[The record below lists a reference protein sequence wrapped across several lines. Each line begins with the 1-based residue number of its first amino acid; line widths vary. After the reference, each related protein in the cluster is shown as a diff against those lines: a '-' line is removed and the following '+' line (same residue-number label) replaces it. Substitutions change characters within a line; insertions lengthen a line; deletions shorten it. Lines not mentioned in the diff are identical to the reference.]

1 MNNPLNVIGNNH
13 PKDGLFLVILNG
25 QYQWVFL
32 ALKKNHKIFLQ
43 LFGFLKSFQYL
54 CTESEQKEKTMTEK
68 DTNNSSTSSVD
79 KILSHQLFVVEKDPI
94 KDKAWE
100 KQQEKALQQQSP
112 KVEVNEVVQESHK
125 PRMAEVYSNDLQTL
139 KIWFDS
145 KQFTKELEESI
156 RQLPKTLFSDD
167 TIEYYIQE
175 RVKKEEEIMALAL
188 ATV

>member
-1 MNNPLNVIGNNH
+1 M
-13 PKDGLFLVILNG
+13 
-25 QYQWVFL
+25 
-32 ALKKNHKIFLQ
+32 A
-43 LFGFLKSFQYL
+43 
-54 CTESEQKEKTMTEK
+54 EQ
-68 DTNNSSTSSVD
+68 DINNSSTSSVD

-100 KQQEKALQQQSP
+100 KQQEKAIQQQSQ
-112 KVEVNEVVQESHK
+112 KVEVKEEHK
-125 PRMAEVYSNDLQTL
+125 PKMIDVSSSDLQTL

-145 KQFTKELEESI
+145 KQFTNELEESI

-175 RVKKEEEIMALAL
+175 RVKKEEEIMAMAL

>member
-1 MNNPLNVIGNNH
+1 M
-13 PKDGLFLVILNG
+13 
-25 QYQWVFL
+25 
-32 ALKKNHKIFLQ
+32 A
-43 LFGFLKSFQYL
+43 
-54 CTESEQKEKTMTEK
+54 EK

-100 KQQEKALQQQSP
+100 KQQEKALQQQSQN
-112 KVEVNEVVQESHK
+112 VEVQETHK
-125 PRMAEVYSNDLQTL
+125 PNMIDVSNNDIQTL
-139 KIWFDS
+139 RIWFDS
-145 KQFTKELEESI
+145 KTFTKELEESI

-175 RVKKEEEIMALAL
+175 RVKKEEEIMAMAL

>member
-1 MNNPLNVIGNNH
+1 M
-13 PKDGLFLVILNG
+13 
-25 QYQWVFL
+25 
-32 ALKKNHKIFLQ
+32 A
-43 LFGFLKSFQYL
+43 
-54 CTESEQKEKTMTEK
+54 EK

-100 KQQEKALQQQSP
+100 KQQEKALQQQSQ
-112 KVEVNEVVQESHK
+112 KVEVQETHK
-125 PRMAEVYSNDLQTL
+125 PRMAEVYNNDIQTL

-156 RQLPKTLFSDD
+156 RQLPKNLFSDD

-175 RVKKEEEIMALAL
+175 RVKKEEEIVAIAL

>member
-1 MNNPLNVIGNNH
+1 MVQH
-13 PKDGLFLVILNG
+13 
-25 QYQWVFL
+25 
-32 ALKKNHKIFLQ
+32 
-43 LFGFLKSFQYL
+43 
-54 CTESEQKEKTMTEK
+54 

-100 KQQEKALQQQSP
+100 KQQEKALQQQSQ
-112 KVEVNEVVQESHK
+112 KVEVNEAVQETHK
-125 PRMAEVYSNDLQTL
+125 PRMAEVSNNDLQTL

-167 TIEYYIQE
+167 TIEYYLQE
-175 RVKKEEEIMALAL
+175 RVKKEEEIMAMAL

>member
-1 MNNPLNVIGNNH
+1 M
-13 PKDGLFLVILNG
+13 
-25 QYQWVFL
+25 
-32 ALKKNHKIFLQ
+32 A
-43 LFGFLKSFQYL
+43 
-54 CTESEQKEKTMTEK
+54 EK

-100 KQQEKALQQQSP
+100 KQQEKALQQQSQ
-112 KVEVNEVVQESHK
+112 KVEVKEAVQETHK
-125 PRMAEVYSNDLQTL
+125 PNMIDVSNTDLQTL

-145 KQFTKELEESI
+145 KPFTKDLENSI
-156 RQLPKTLFSDD
+156 RQLPKSLFSDD

-175 RVKKEEEIMALAL
+175 RVKKEEEIMAIAL

>member
-1 MNNPLNVIGNNH
+1 MAE
-13 PKDGLFLVILNG
+13 
-25 QYQWVFL
+25 QY
-32 ALKKNHKIFLQ
+32 
-43 LFGFLKSFQYL
+43 
-54 CTESEQKEKTMTEK
+54 
-68 DTNNSSTSSVD
+68 TNNSSTSSVD

-100 KQQEKALQQQSP
+100 KQQEKALQQQSK
-112 KVEVNEVVQESHK
+112 KVEVKEAVQETHK
-125 PRMAEVYSNDLQTL
+125 PMIADVSSNDLQTL
-139 KIWFDS
+139 RIWYDS

-175 RVKKEEEIMALAL
+175 RVKKEEEIMAMAL

>member
-1 MNNPLNVIGNNH
+1 MV
-13 PKDGLFLVILNG
+13 
-25 QYQWVFL
+25 
-32 ALKKNHKIFLQ
+32 
-43 LFGFLKSFQYL
+43 
-54 CTESEQKEKTMTEK
+54 EQ

-100 KQQEKALQQQSP
+100 KQQEKALQQQSQN
-112 KVEVNEVVQESHK
+112 VEIQETHK
-125 PRMAEVYSNDLQTL
+125 PRMAEVSNNDLQTL

-167 TIEYYIQE
+167 TIEYYLQE
-175 RVKKEEEIMALAL
+175 RVKKEEEIMAMAL